1 MWIPDQFHMTIM
13 RANKKPFDA
22 TQLLE
27 NYGDAC
33 LGEFKVQEVHIKSR
47 ADFETPDGQRMHRD
61 LFKHIK
67 DAEPTFACESKI
79 MLT

>member
-1 MWIPDQFHMTIM
+1 MTIM

-22 TQLLE
+22 TQLLD

-47 ADFETPDGQRMHRD
+47 ADFETPDG
-61 LFKHIK
+61 
-67 DAEPTFACESKI
+67 
-79 MLT
+79 